1 MVEQHNRD
9 LIALNQKFG
18 ETLLDAVTL
27 LQESD
32 GFLESVKVK

>member
-1 MVEQHNRD
+1 MIEEHNRD
-9 LIALNQKFG
+9 LIDLNQRFG

-32 GFLESVKVK
+32 AFLDSVKV